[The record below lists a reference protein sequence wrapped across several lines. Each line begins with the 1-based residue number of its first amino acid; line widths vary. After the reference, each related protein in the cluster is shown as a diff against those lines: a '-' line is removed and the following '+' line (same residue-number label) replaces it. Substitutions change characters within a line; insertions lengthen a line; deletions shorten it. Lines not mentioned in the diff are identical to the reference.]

1 MCKNLEVQKLFTE
14 PIWNKTRKENKF
26 KVFVFY
32 NDISVIFDY
41 SFTPKEKKM
50 NTDQLQLMINLHGS
64 REVSIKL
71 INSRIYKILGMD
83 MSDLPDTSELCDTI
97 DELQELLETENYKI
111 EDIKSIL
118 DSIDIEFIEQ
128 MVLG

>member
-1 MCKNLEVQKLFTE
+1 MSILFFYFDHN
-14 PIWNKTRKENKF
+14 WNKTRKENKF

-32 NDISVIFDY
+32 NDNSVIFEY

-97 DELQELLETENYKI
+97 DELQELLETENYTI
-111 EDIKSIL
+111 EEIKSVL

-128 MVLG
+128 MVFG

>member
-1 MCKNLEVQKLFTE
+1 
-14 PIWNKTRKENKF
+14 
-26 KVFVFY
+26 
-32 NDISVIFDY
+32 
-41 SFTPKEKKM
+41 M

-97 DELQELLETENYKI
+97 DELQELLETENYTI
-111 EDIKSIL
+111 EEIKSIL